1 MTASTIDGTD
11 AVAER
16 LRSLPERL
24 GARLAA
30 AMQRLGDRLQD
41 SVAAK
46 LDGAV
51 LQRRSG
57 RLAGAVAFEI
67 ETSGEG
73 IGARLGV
80 DPVAI
85 PYAAYQE
92 FGFRGTETVRA
103 QLRTIKQAFG
113 RPIAER
119 QVPVASHDRRVDYPA
134 HSFLRAALDEAA
146 PGVMPEF
153 TEAVAATV
161 SEP

>member
-1 MTASTIDGTD
+1 MIASIMDGTD
-11 AVAER
+11 AVSER

-30 AMQRLGDRLQD
+30 AMQRLGDALQD
-41 SVAAK
+41 SVSAK
-46 LDGAV
+46 LGGAV

-57 RLAGAVAFEI
+57 RLAGAVMLDI

-73 IGARLGV
+73 IGARLSV
-80 DPVAI
+80 DPAAV

-113 RPIAER
+113 RAIAER
-119 QVPVASHDRRVDYPA
+119 QVLVASHSRRVDYPA
-134 HSFLRAALDEAA
+134 HSFLRAALNEVA
-146 PGVMPEF
+146 PDVMPEVE
-153 TEAVAATV
+153 EAVAAAV
-161 SEP
+161 SDQ